1 MVQTTAP
8 RQLSQ
13 RPAWH
18 PQCCVTV
25 GGALLLTKVFQYT
38 GRHERRSCHA
48 TDTAHAE
55 CGFLATPAPGTGM
68 CALRVR
74 PSTRGTAQ
82 RTPHWHLFSLVTVAV
97 LSPTNSYVLLLYP
110 VPELHSTCPS
120 TYATGST
127 EPGDSHDTCASH
139 SSHLSQVDEKKAKN
153 CAQKHMGVP
162 GCAVR

>member
-1 MVQTTAP
+1 MSPKSHIP
-8 RQLSQ
+8 RALCPLHGSSCVRACRCTGTPLSVGELHQ
-13 RPAWH
+13 RLH
-18 PQCCVTV
+18 NTV
-25 GGALLLTKVFQYT
+25 GATQAVVIVIS
-38 GRHERRSCHA
+38 ERLFVPC
-48 TDTAHAE
+48 
-55 CGFLATPAPGTGM
+55 APG
-68 CALRVR
+68 VQ

-139 SSHLSQVDEKKAKN
+139 PSHLSQVDEKKAKN

>member
-1 MVQTTAP
+1 MSTA
-8 RQLSQ
+8 
-13 RPAWH
+13 
-18 PQCCVTV
+18 
-25 GGALLLTKVFQYT
+25 
-38 GRHERRSCHA
+38 RHSWYHSNNIV
-48 TDTAHAE
+48 
-55 CGFLATPAPGTGM
+55 
-68 CALRVR
+68 CAFIFV
-74 PSTRGTAQ
+74 
-82 RTPHWHLFSLVTVAV
+82 VTVAV